1 MTLTFNTHT
10 IRRNITSFSSS
21 LTIGK
26 KKEKRKYVMHRQMIH
41 AHACQNTSITELTTE
56 FTLIIR
62 LGEPL
67 ISDGKSKIESNAGAR

>member
-1 MTLTFNTHT
+1 M
-10 IRRNITSFSSS
+10 
-21 LTIGK
+21 
-26 KKEKRKYVMHRQMIH
+26 
-41 AHACQNTSITELTTE
+41 ELTTE